1 MRGNMGALLKQAAR
15 VQENIK
21 RLQHELEH
29 LEVTGA
35 ASGGLVEGTM
45 TCKHVLKSVKVRPE
59 LLKEDVDMVVAT
71 AGMPLPP
78 GMSF

>member
-29 LEVTGA
+29 LEVTGS
-35 ASGGLVEGTM
+35 ASVRSYNAITSSKNARFSLSE
-45 TCKHVLKSVKVRPE
+45 KSSEPI
-59 LLKEDVDMVVAT
+59 
-71 AGMPLPP
+71 
-78 GMSF
+78 